1 MAKIISVRPVL
12 LSAPYADRESNLEVQ
27 IHLPTGYRTCGMV
40 EIKTDDGL
48 TGLGEGYVAVFAP
61 EVFRSLIELLGPYLV
76 GKDIRSYHRLYKDIT
91 TVTGYW
97 SLQGAARHA
106 VSAVEIALQDLRAQS
121 LGMPVYQMLGGAT
134 QDSIQLYG
142 SGGDSVLPE
151 AMLAEMDYLNELGIS
166 IFKIRARNH
175 EAQKAAWCLVKGRER
190 GIHVAIDMAQ
200 NLATPGQSVSD
211 VTLFLDKLERLSG
224 SQPFFIEEVLGPS
237 DLKNYITLK
246 SRVKSRIAGGEIV
259 TTTGELQE
267 RIRQQ
272 LYDLVQ
278 PDATVIG
285 GIADV
290 IKVFDTAVHYGSQV
304 VVHCWGGPV
313 GMMANYHAAF
323 AGGGTLAEWPM
334 PDFVLRRELVSEPWN
349 IREGRLTLPS
359 TPSLGVRLTPEIEK
373 KYPYRPDSAY
383 ACLAHKQID
392 ANNHLWEL

>member
-1 MAKIISVRPVL
+1 MSKIVSVRPVL
-12 LSAPYADRESNLEVQ
+12 LSAPYAEKESNLEVQ

-48 TGLGEGYVAVFAP
+48 TGLGEGYAAVFAP
-61 EVFRSLIELLGPYLV
+61 EVFRSLIDLLGPYLV
-76 GKDIRSYHRLYKDIT
+76 GQDIRHYNRLYKDIT

-121 LGMPVYQMLGGAT
+121 LQMPVYQLLGGAV

-151 AMLAEMDYLNELGIS
+151 AMLAEMEYLNELGID

-175 EAQKAAWCLVKGRER
+175 EAKKAAWCLVKGQEK
-190 GIHVAIDMAQ
+190 GIRVAVDMAQ
-200 NLATPGQSVSD
+200 NLATPGQSVSE
-211 VTLFLDKLERLSG
+211 VILFLDQLECLSG
-224 SQPFFIEEVLGPS
+224 LQPYFIEEVLGPS
-237 DLKNYITLK
+237 DLRNYITLK
-246 SRVKSRIAGGEIV
+246 SRIKSKIAGGEIV

-290 IKVFDTAVHYGSQV
+290 IRVFDTAVHYGSQV

-323 AGGGTLAEWPM
+323 AGGGILAEWPM

-349 IREGRLTLPS
+349 IREGRLRLPA
-359 TPSLGVRLTPEIEK
+359 TPGLGVRLTPEIEE

-383 ACLAHKQID
+383 ACLVHKQID
-392 ANNHLWEL
+392 ANNHIWEL